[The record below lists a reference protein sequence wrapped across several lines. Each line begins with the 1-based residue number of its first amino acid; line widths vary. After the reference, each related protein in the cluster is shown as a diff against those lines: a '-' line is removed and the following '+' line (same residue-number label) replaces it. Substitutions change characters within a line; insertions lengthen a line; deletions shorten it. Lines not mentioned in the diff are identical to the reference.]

1 MTGAEQVDHPACC
14 DCVGAAGRRL
24 GDRVHLGSL
33 DLIEDLTGL
42 LEPSTGDVFGH
53 TTTIVGSCFGLEA
66 VR

>member
-1 MTGAEQVDHPACC
+1 MTGAEQVDHPACG
-14 DCVGAAGRRL
+14 DGVGAAGRRF
-24 GDRVHLGSL
+24 GDRLHLGSL

-42 LEPSTGDVFGH
+42 REPSTGDVGGH